1 MGELREKI
9 RQKMTELR
17 EKWDKKIKNIE
28 KRLIKAESS

>member
-9 RQKMTELR
+9 RQKMTKLR

-28 KRLIKAESS
+28 KRLIVAESS